1 MSRQTPD
8 PEPPPNVDATDL
20 AILGDDEVP
29 FNFETNET
37 SEQNEVSQADVD
49 INDQIVNVQNNKETL
64 YEVAKILRKK
74 YTSGKMVLPCKMA
87 EF

>member
-1 MSRQTPD
+1 V
-8 PEPPPNVDATDL
+8 NYVDATDL

-49 INDQIVNVQNNKETL
+49 IHFFSTIN
-64 YEVAKILRKK
+64 RK
-74 YTSGKMVLPCKMA
+74 S
-87 EF
+87 